1 MNLQTQE
8 IMHLYSFY
16 IIDVEDEQTQDRSL
30 APLLMHL
37 YSFYIIDVEDEQ
49 TQDRSLAPLFIND
62 ATVNYGDNIG
72 NNISLPK
79 DRQKKLNT

>member
-1 MNLQTQE
+1 
-8 IMHLYSFY
+8 
-16 IIDVEDEQTQDRSL
+16 
-30 APLLMHL
+30 MHL